1 MRRHAW
7 NSDLEPKVGTRL
19 LTNCIS
25 LDLLPPNN
33 SHHQDYYIFS
43 RESLQTFI
51 CDCFVIVTGQGDN
64 LEYITKHVCPKNP
77 DHSRMAILKTPK
89 RPLRNTVSFT
99 LRLEGPT
106 GDS

>member
-1 MRRHAW
+1 MEFRFRAKSGNKTFDELHILG
-7 NSDLEPKVGTRL
+7 ST
-19 LTNCIS
+19 
-25 LDLLPPNN
+25 PPNN

-99 LRLEGPT
+99 LPLEGPT